1 MATDREAAPAV
12 RVPGRKPGPEHLDE
26 VGRIWG
32 AVDDDARKMIL
43 FLARS
48 IARNQGL
55 VAVET
60 PLLITDRV
68 F

>member
-1 MATDREAAPAV
+1 MATERTAASHG
-12 RVPGRKPGPEHLDE
+12 RVPGRKPGPEHLGE

-55 VAVET
+55 VAAET
-60 PLLITDRV
+60 PLLITECV